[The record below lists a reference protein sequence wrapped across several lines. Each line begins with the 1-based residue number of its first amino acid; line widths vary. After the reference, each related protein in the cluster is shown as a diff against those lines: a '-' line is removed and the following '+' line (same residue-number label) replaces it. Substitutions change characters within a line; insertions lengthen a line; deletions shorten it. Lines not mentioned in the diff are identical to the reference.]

1 MVCPEIR
8 ADNPI
13 GEEMT
18 MSEPGPVYPFGGA
31 GLFDVD
37 PDQSAVNQD
46 PNAVVTSDV
55 AALPVDM
62 EP

>member
-1 MVCPEIR
+1 
-8 ADNPI
+8 
-13 GEEMT
+13 MT
-18 MSEPGPVYPFGGA
+18 TSEPGPVYPVGGA

-46 PNAVVTSDV
+46 PNVAVTSDV